1 MEESSTI
8 FAGVMLTEAAA
19 RESLSRL
26 SNETEPD
33 GKGLRVFIEPGG
45 CSGIQ
50 YAMTFDEPREGDT
63 VNECFGIRVLVDK
76 VSREYLEGTT
86 IDFSDALTDGG
97 YKWINP
103 KAKQS
108 CGCGR
113 SFEV

>member
-1 MEESSTI
+1 MESSTEI
-8 FAGVMLTEAAA
+8 TAGVMLTESAA
-19 RESLSRL
+19 RETRDRL
-26 SNETEPD
+26 AQEAEPD

-50 YAMTFDEPREGDT
+50 YSMTFDEPRDGDT
-63 VNECFGIRVLVDK
+63 INECFGVRVLVDA
-76 VSREYLEGTT
+76 VSREYLDGTT
-86 IDFSDALTDGG
+86 IDFSEALTDGG